1 MNKLWNWLIATVG
14 GIVSVIAEQYSVLF
28 TILIFAMLFDIV
40 SGVLA
45 STNDGTGLNSEKA
58 RKGAVKKASFLLMF
72 FFGILLDFFFPYVLS
87 LVSYELPFNS
97 PFGMIIAV
105 YIILTESISICEN
118 FYRIDPDSFPHW
130 IAKMLSLAKEDIGLG
145 ETNEED
151 QGGNE

>member
-1 MNKLWNWLIATVG
+1 MNKIWNWLIATTG
-14 GIVSVIAEQYSVLF
+14 GIISIIAEQYSVLF
-28 TILIFAMLFDIV
+28 TILVFAMLFDII

-45 STNDGTGLNSEKA
+45 SISDGSGLNSAKA
-58 RKGAVKKASFLLMF
+58 RKGVVKKFSFILMF
-72 FFGILLDFFFPYVLS
+72 FFGIMLDFFFPYVLS

-130 IAKMLSLAKEDIGLG
+130 IAKMLSLAKEDINLG
-145 ETNEED
+145 DMTDED
-151 QGGNE
+151 QGGEE